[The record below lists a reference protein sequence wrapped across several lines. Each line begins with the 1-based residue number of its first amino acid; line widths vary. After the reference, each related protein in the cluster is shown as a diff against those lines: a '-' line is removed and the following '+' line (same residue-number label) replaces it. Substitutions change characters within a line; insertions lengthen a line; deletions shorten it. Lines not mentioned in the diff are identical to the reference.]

1 MMTVSEVVMD
11 AEPEGICRVKASHN
25 LNAVAVKFDED
36 NLVPNAGLVAPAAL
50 AQRLGIGRAVDRRV
64 RLDRDRP
71 GAAHCGAKA
80 LTVIGAMLAGGDS
93 IDDVDVLRAGA
104 APELFDD
111 TRAPSTIG
119 TWLRAF
125 RWSNVRELDAV
136 CRETLRAAWAAGLGP
151 ADLSAPL
158 TIDVDSTVCQAYG
171 INKQGCRF
179 GYTKVRGYH
188 PLLATVASTGEVAHV
203 RMRGGNAGS
212 ARGAKSFVAEAIS
225 RVRDAGATGP
235 LTLRADAAFY
245 SKGVLWACRKA
256 GVRFSVTVKLNT
268 SIRKA
273 IDAIPESAWTPI
285 PYWIDG
291 GADVAEVPYTCFS
304 GRHKIDVRLIVRRV
318 RPTPGSQLALD
329 VVFDYHALV
338 TDRDGAT
345 LTLEADHRAH
355 AQVELVIR
363 DLKDGPLAHLPSGRF
378 AANAAWLALAA
389 LAHNLGRWTLTAAGP
404 DFDTATVGSLRRKLI
419 TMPARLVGS
428 GRRRWLRAPT
438 HWPWRRGLQ
447 HAMAVIAA
455 IPAPG

>member
-1 MMTVSEVVMD
+1 M
-11 AEPEGICRVKASHN
+11 KASHT
-25 LNAVAVKFDED
+25 LAAVAVKFDED

-50 AQRLGIGRAVDRRV
+50 AQRLGIAERVGRRV

-71 GAAHCGAKA
+71 GAANCGAKA
-80 LTVIGAMLAGGDS
+80 LTVLGGMLAGGDC

-104 APELFDD
+104 APGLFDD

-125 RWSNVRELDAV
+125 GWSNVRELDAV
-136 CRETLRAAWAAGLGP
+136 ARETLRTAWSAGLGP
-151 ADLSAPL
+151 ADLAAPV
-158 TIDVDSTVCQAYG
+158 TIDIDSTICQAYG
-171 INKQGCRF
+171 VAKQGCRF
-179 GYTKVRGYH
+179 GRTKVRGYE

-212 ARGAKSFVAEAIS
+212 ARGAASFVAETIS

-235 LTLRADAAFY
+235 VTLRADAAFY
-245 SKGVLWACRKA
+245 SKAVLWAARNA
-256 GVRFSVTVKLNT
+256 GVRFSVTVRMDPR
-268 SIRKA
+268 IRA
-273 IDAIPESAWTPI
+273 AVDAIADDAWTPI

-291 GADVAEVPYTCFS
+291 GADVAEVAYTAFS
-304 GRHKIDVRLIVRRV
+304 GRHQIDVRLIVRRV

-338 TDRDGAT
+338 TDRAGST

-355 AQVELVIR
+355 ARVELVIR
-363 DLKDGPLAHLPSGRF
+363 DLKDGPLAHFPSGRF
-378 AANAAWLALAA
+378 AANAAWLGLAA
-389 LAHNLGRWTLTAAGP
+389 LAHNLARWTLTAAGP
-404 DFDTATVGSLRRKLI
+404 HYADATVATLRRKVI
-419 TMPARLVGS
+419 TMPARLVTS

-438 HWPWRRGLQ
+438 DWPWRHGIARAL
-447 HAMAVIAA
+447 ATIAA